1 LPAGTQGALDND
13 KTRSSTVATA
23 TDRGGA
29 GTRGD

>member
-23 TDRGGA
+23 TDRAGA
-29 GTRGD
+29 STRGE